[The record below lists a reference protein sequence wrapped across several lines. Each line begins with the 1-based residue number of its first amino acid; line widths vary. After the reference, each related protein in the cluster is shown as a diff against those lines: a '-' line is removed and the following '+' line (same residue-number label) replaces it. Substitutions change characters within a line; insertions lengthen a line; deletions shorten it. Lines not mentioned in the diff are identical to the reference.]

1 MIGYLKNMA
10 VNLKE
15 GRLPENDEEV
25 IISESIY
32 TNGGVKFEIG
42 DILNLDIS
50 KRVNKSGEELTQREI
65 KDEEAKES
73 LEKKYSKSYK
83 IVGIMKRPAYG
94 IEEYSAPGYTIITK
108 MDNILEKANIA
119 IVYENIKDTRNI
131 TKDISKLKG
140 KNLNNKEEYETYLN
154 KELLQFSGAALTGS
168 TMSTVYYLAVIV
180 MVIVLVSSVFVIK
193 NGFAISI
200 TERLKQYGMLASIGT
215 TKKQIKKSVYF
226 EGLTLGLIGIPI
238 GIISG
243 IIAIFI
249 LLKVVNLILGE
260 FLDGFS
266 FNYSISISAI
276 GISILIAAVTIFFSC
291 ISSARK
297 ASKVAPMDL
306 IRSSDDIKLK
316 SKKIRA
322 PKVISK
328 IFKVGGEIAYKNLK
342 RSKKKYRATI
352 ISLVVSI
359 VIFISISSFID
370 YGFKMSNVY
379 YQELGYNIRLY
390 YYSDKEKDIGN
401 EIYKEIAKFDNV
413 NEYSIQR
420 TNLMDIDR
428 DKYYSNLAKEKLV
441 YDEENKTEKIV
452 IKSLGEKEYK
462 RFISEIGENYDKC
475 KNSAILIDTCIY
487 FGKEK
492 KTEINIYNLEAGDT
506 ITGEID
512 EKEIT
517 IDIVKRT
524 DKKPMGMEGYNDYMR
539 IFNCK

>member
-413 NEYSIQR
+413 NEYSI
-420 TNLMDIDR
+420 
-428 DKYYSNLAKEKLV
+428 
-441 YDEENKTEKIV
+441 
-452 IKSLGEKEYK
+452 
-462 RFISEIGENYDKC
+462 
-475 KNSAILIDTCIY
+475 
-487 FGKEK
+487 
-492 KTEINIYNLEAGDT
+492 
-506 ITGEID
+506 
-512 EKEIT
+512 
-517 IDIVKRT
+517 
-524 DKKPMGMEGYNDYMR
+524 
-539 IFNCK
+539 